1 MGILAAAA
9 ASAGVYLLLVP
20 GPGGRHRDAEGD
32 GAEHGAPGPGS
43 VRRMRRWRI
52 RAQGLLDRAGLDQI
66 APLQFVAASIASGL
80 TLATLTGLVFGAGL
94 APVAVGFVGAAIPT
108 ALWRSRRAAR
118 RRAAHEAWPRLIEEL
133 RISVGAAG
141 RSVPQALVDV
151 GLNGPA
157 ELREA
162 FRAAQ
167 REWAL
172 STDFDRM
179 ITVLKRHLADPTA
192 DVVCETLLTAS
203 EVGGD
208 LDARLAAMAEDRRRD
223 LTGRREAEA
232 KQAGARLARAFV
244 IVVPAGM
251 ALAGLSVGDG
261 RAAYSTPQG
270 QALVMAG
277 IAMVV
282 LCWIW
287 AARIMHLPEPK
298 RVFDR

>member
-1 MGILAAAA
+1 MIGIAAAIA
-9 ASAGVYLLLVP
+9 AGVGVFLLLVP
-20 GPGGRHRDAEGD
+20 GR
-32 GAEHGAPGPGS
+32 PGPRDVVS
-43 VRRMRRWRI
+43 PLVRWRAG
-52 RAQGLLDRAGLDQI
+52 AQAMLDRAGLDRVGPI
-66 APLQFVAASIASGL
+66 QFLGISAASGL
-80 TLATLTGLVFGAGL
+80 TAAAVATTVFGLGLVSFVVGLTGTVV
-94 APVAVGFVGAAIPT
+94 PAAI
-108 ALWRSRRAAR
+108 WRSRRAAR
-118 RRAAHEAWPRLIEEL
+118 RRAAHAAWPQLIEEL

-141 RSVPQALVDV
+141 RSVPQALIDV
-151 GLNGPA
+151 GLNGPI
-157 ELREA
+157 ELRDA

-172 STDFDRM
+172 STDFGRM

-192 DVVCETLLTAS
+192 DVICETLLMAS

-208 LDARLAAMAEDRRRD
+208 LDTRLAAMAEDRRND
-223 LTGRREAEA
+223 LLGRREAEA

-261 RAAYSTPQG
+261 RASYGTPQG
-270 QALVMAG
+270 QVLVLIG
-277 IAMVV
+277 LTMVV
-282 LCWIW
+282 ACWVW